1 VFNAKVNAKANGRG
15 SLTARAKGVSANA
28 AQTAANAA
36 QTAAT
41 AAQTAAIA
49 AQTAARGVSNATQT
63 ATGGVNKGV
72 YSARIWAAPRLEN
85 AADYTTST
93 MAPRVSSA
101 LRASARQIAPADMRR
116 RKRISPAL
124 TWSLLAAAVLSGA
137 GAAAV
142 FVRQRYRSVMAADTQ
157 DEPVGGGTTTA
168 GTTNPPAASTTGTTE
183 SAATGSDGGAN
194 SRVSPSGR

>member
-15 SLTARAKGVSANA
+15 SLTARARGAGANA

-36 QTAAT
+36 QTAAA

-49 AQTAARGVSNATQT
+49 AQTAAHGVSNATQT

-72 YSARIWAAPRLEN
+72 YSARVWAVPWLEN

-93 MAPRVSSA
+93 MAPKVSSA

-124 TWSLLAAAVLSGA
+124 TWSLLAAAALSGA

-142 FVRQRYRSVMAADTQ
+142 FVRQRYRTAIAADTQ

-168 GTTNPPAASTTGTTE
+168 GTTTPPASTTGTTE
-183 SAATGSDGGAN
+183 SAAPGSDTGVNG
-194 SRVSPSGR
+194 RVSSSGR